1 MSMDPNR
8 REVQQI
14 QGALRNSKEA
24 QEAISTLMDGPLH
37 WSLDSSTL
45 SCIIFRVAATY
56 RMLIEDKSTAD
67 GIVPGCNPEWAIDVI
82 KDVSKTAAFSACD
95 ELSETIPLTNLP
107 EAICDAFGSLI
118 SLTLLATENKRL
130 SIKKSEMLGVLEKS
144 EWLDAEQESHA
155 LWHEYEEIITELD
168 IDNQTNQL
176 NQLHQLITNGVKKI
190 HNQEKQL
197 DTEKEA
203 LRRATE
209 HLPPVPTKS
218 FLFERKQVQFMT
230 SQIKMLE
237 ERHDIQKHLQDI
249 RKEEHDRLELRFKK
263 SEELIA
269 MQQGLCHLQ
278 GVMDDNGNFK
288 QPSKGSD
295 CPADSE

>member
-1 MSMDPNR
+1 MDSNR

-37 WSLDSSTL
+37 WSLNNPTL

-67 GIVPGCNPEWAIDVI
+67 GMVPRCNSEWAMNVI

-95 ELSETIPLTNLP
+95 GLSETIPLTNLP

-144 EWLDAEQESHA
+144 EWLDAEQG
-155 LWHEYEEIITELD
+155 
-168 IDNQTNQL
+168 TN
-176 NQLHQLITNGVKKI
+176 IACT
-190 HNQEKQL
+190 
-197 DTEKEA
+197 
-203 LRRATE
+203 RFC
-209 HLPPVPTKS
+209 
-218 FLFERKQVQFMT
+218 FLT
-230 SQIKMLE
+230 CLY
-237 ERHDIQKHLQDI
+237 
-249 RKEEHDRLELRFKK
+249 
-263 SEELIA
+263 
-269 MQQGLCHLQ
+269 
-278 GVMDDNGNFK
+278 
-288 QPSKGSD
+288 
-295 CPADSE
+295 